1 MTVVSSRL
9 LGKTAVVTGG
19 ASGLG
24 EAIAGRFASEG
35 ARVVVADR
43 DEAAARRVADDLVA
57 DGAAAEAVTV
67 DVTREADVAKL
78 FEGVA
83 SEHGGLDALVCSAA
97 VEVRAP
103 LVETTDDDWQRII
116 DVNLKGPFL
125 CMKHGIPLMT
135 RNGGG
140 SCVLMGSTLGSIGSP
155 NYAAYC
161 ASKGALVNLAKQAAI
176 EHAPDGV
183 RVNVVS
189 PTATEAGLFLKMAEA
204 SGDPEGIKRFV
215 AERTP
220 MGRLGRVDDVTE
232 AALYLASDASSYVS
246 GTVIPLDGGLAA
258 RRMVP

>member
-9 LGKTAVVTGG
+9 RGKTAVVTGG

-24 EAIAGRFASEG
+24 AAVASHCAAEG
-35 ARVVVADR
+35 ARVVVADV
-43 DEAAARRVADDLVA
+43 DEAGARRVADEIR
-57 DGAAAEAVTV
+57 GHGTAEAVVT
-67 DVTREADVAKL
+67 DVTHEDEVAPL
-78 FEGVA
+78 FAGVA
-83 SEHGGLDALVCSAA
+83 ERHGSLDVLVCSAA
-97 VEVRAP
+97 VETRAA
-103 LVETTDDDWQRII
+103 LADTTDDEWQRIL

-125 CMKHGIPLMT
+125 CLKHAIPAMA
-135 RNGGG
+135 RGGGG
-140 SCVLMGSTLGSIGSP
+140 SAVLLGSVLGAIGSP

-189 PTATEAGLFLKMAEA
+189 PTACDTGLFAKMAA
-204 SGDPEGIKRFV
+204 QADDPDAIKRFV

-232 AALYLASDASSYVS
+232 AVLYLASDASTYVS
-246 GTVIPLDGGLAA
+246 GAVIPLDGALAA
-258 RRMVP
+258 RRMG

>member
-24 EAIAGRFASEG
+24 EAIAACCAAEG
-35 ARVVVADR
+35 ARVVVADL
-43 DEAAARRVADDLVA
+43 DEAGARRVADDLVA
-57 DGAAAEAVTV
+57 DGAAAEAALA
-67 DVTREADVAKL
+67 DVTREDEVAPL

-83 SEHGGLDALVCSAA
+83 ERHGGLDVLVCSAA
-97 VEVRAP
+97 VETRAA
-103 LVETTDDDWQRII
+103 LADTSDDEWQRII

-125 CMKHGIPLMT
+125 CLKHAVPVMT
-135 RNGGG
+135 RSGGG
-140 SCVLMGSTLGSIGSP
+140 AAVLLGSVLGAIGSP
-155 NYAAYC
+155 AYAAYC

-189 PTATEAGLFLKMAEA
+189 PTACDTGLFAKMAA
-204 SGDPEGIKRFV
+204 QADDPEAIKRFV

-232 AALYLASDASSYVS
+232 AVLYLASDASTYVS
-246 GTVIPLDGGLAA
+246 GAVIPLDGALAA
-258 RRMVP
+258 RRM

>member
-1 MTVVSSRL
+1 VTVVSSRL

-35 ARVVVADR
+35 ARVVVADL
-43 DEAAARRVADDLVA
+43 DEAAAGRVADDLVA
-57 DGAAAEAVTV
+57 DGAAAEAVTM

-83 SEHGGLDALVCSAA
+83 SDHGGLDALVCSAA

-103 LVETTDDDWQRII
+103 LVETSDDDWQRII

-125 CMKHGIPLMT
+125 CMKHGIPLMAG
-135 RNGGG
+135 NGGG

-215 AERTP
+215 AERIP
-220 MGRLGRVDDVTE
+220 MGRLGRVDDVTD